1 MARNESDKPVNNVV
15 NVSTRKKHPGF
26 VNPNKGIPVGE
37 GCSIQDVPREVLI
50 AHMRNTENM
59 WKARF
64 QQQYGG
70 SHGGSQSF

>member
-1 MARNESDKPVNNVV
+1 MSKIESGKTVNNVV
-15 NVSTRKKHPGF
+15 NTSTRKKNPGF

-37 GCSIQDVPREVLI
+37 GCTIQDVPRDVLVQ
-50 AHMRNTENM
+50 HMRNTENM